1 MPKNVR
7 LPLKVIKVPL
17 DKTIRT
23 NFRKDFPKMSRL
35 YLELIENTDKIIPNN
50 LGKEFVPDYSKKPL
64 GFNQT
69 IKRTNTINDVENYKN
84 SDYDSD
90 MNDVFNEDSDDEI
103 SIQSMSSDNYNELDD
118 LDDDPLT
125 NKLKSLLEDDDDTS
139 SINSLSHHSVH
150 RSNRSKKRTPP
161 TLDQLRQTGAYE
173 APKVVKEFRENEEY
187 EDDEDKKREL
197 LFKFD
202 LLKKSY
208 KGSHIPEFSIHSDY
222 KTMERTYQHT
232 VKKLSLDSTV
242 ETYKTYLI
250 GGFMVVE
257 YVFGSWFKFNMQG
270 FTQQQILSMGSYEKL
285 LIELGE
291 KSYVPEGSN
300 WPVELRLLFLII
312 INAAFFIVSKLILKK
327 TGSNLM
333 GMVNSMNTT
342 SAPTNTQAGAKRKM
356 KGPSINLDEIP
367 EFEN

>member
-1 MPKNVR
+1 MPKQTHV
-7 LPLKVIKVPL
+7 PLRVVKVPL
-17 DKTIRT
+17 DRTVRT
-23 NFRKDFPKMSRL
+23 NFRKDFPRMSRL
-35 YLELIENTDKIIPNN
+35 YLEMIENTSKIVPKYI
-50 LGKEFVPDYSKKPL
+50 GKEFVPNYNTMTPQSPEPSLTTKNLQTLDEGTGSI
-64 GFNQT
+64 FN
-69 IKRTNTINDVENYKN
+69 
-84 SDYDSD
+84 DSD
-90 MNDVFNEDSDDEI
+90 SEDDVMSVKSDNSSILSEDDVRGDDE
-103 SIQSMSSDNYNELDD
+103 DD
-118 LDDDPLT
+118 LT
-125 NKLKSLLEDDDDTS
+125 KKLKSLLDEDETS
-139 SINSLSHHSVH
+139 SIGDLTPRSAH
-150 RSNRSKKRTPP
+150 RSGRSKRRTPP
-161 TLDQLRQTGAYE
+161 TLDQLKQAGAYK
-173 APKVVKEFRENEEY
+173 APKIVQELRGDEDD

-208 KGSHIPEFSIHSDY
+208 KGQNVPEFTIHSDY
-222 KTMERTYQHT
+222 KTMERTYEHT

-257 YVFGSWFKFNMQG
+257 YVFGSWLKFDMQG
-270 FTQQQILSMGSYEKL
+270 FTQQQILSMSSYEKL

-312 INAAFFIVSKLILKK
+312 INAAFFIISKLILRK

-333 GMVNSMNTT
+333 NMGNSMNTT
-342 SAPTNTQAGAKRKM
+342 STPATGGAKRKM

-367 EFEN
+367 EFE

>member
-1 MPKNVR
+1 MPKNVHV
-7 LPLKVIKVPL
+7 PLKVIKVPL

-35 YLELIENTDKIIPNN
+35 YLELIENTDKIISDK
-50 LGKEFVPDYSKKPL
+50 LGKEFVPDYSKKPN
-64 GFNQT
+64 GFNET
-69 IKRTNTINDVENYKN
+69 YEKNNHINDLGHSLTEDYE
-84 SDYDSD
+84 SD
-90 MNDVFNEDSDDEI
+90 NNVFNDDSDDEM
-103 SIQSMSSDNYNELDD
+103 SIRSLTSDADNDF
-118 LDDDPLT
+118 DDDPLT
-125 NKLKSLLEDDDDTS
+125 NQLKSLLDDDDS
-139 SINSLSHHSVH
+139 SSVNSLSHHSVH

-173 APKVVKEFRENEEY
+173 APKVVKEFRDEEDY
-187 EDDEDKKREL
+187 EDEEDKKREL

-222 KTMERTYQHT
+222 KTMERTYEHT

-257 YVFGSWFKFNMQG
+257 YVFGSWFKFDMQG

-312 INAAFFIVSKLILKK
+312 INAAFFIISKLILKK

-333 GMVNSMNTT
+333 GMVNSMNTS
-342 SAPTNTQAGAKRKM
+342 SAAPSTQPGAKRKM

>member
-1 MPKNVR
+1 MPKQTHV
-7 LPLKVIKVPL
+7 PLRVVKVPL
-17 DKTIRT
+17 DRTVRT
-23 NFRKDFPKMSRL
+23 NFRKDFPRMSRL
-35 YLELIENTDKIIPNN
+35 YLELIENTHKIVPRFV
-50 LGKEFVPDYSKKPL
+50 GKEFVP
-64 GFNQT
+64 N
-69 IKRTNTINDVENYKN
+69 
-84 SDYDSD
+84 YDS
-90 MNDVFNEDSDDEI
+90 MAPHSPEPSLTENNIRTLNDGTGSIFNDSDSEDDVMSVKSENS
-103 SIQSMSSDNYNELDD
+103 SILSEDDGGDDD
-118 LDDDPLT
+118 LT
-125 NKLKSLLEDDDDTS
+125 QKLKSLLDEDETS
-139 SINSLSHHSVH
+139 SIGDLTPRSVH
-150 RSNRSKKRTPP
+150 RSGRSKRRTPP
-161 TLDQLRQTGAYE
+161 TLDQLKQAGTYK
-173 APKVVKEFRENEEY
+173 APKVVQELRGDEDF

-208 KGSHIPEFSIHSDY
+208 KGQNVPEFTIHSDY
-222 KTMERTYQHT
+222 KTMERTYEHT

-257 YVFGSWFKFNMQG
+257 YVFGSWLKFDMQG
-270 FTQQQILSMGSYEKL
+270 FTQQQILSMSSYEKL

-312 INAAFFIVSKLILKK
+312 INAAFFIISKLILRK

-333 GMVNSMNTT
+333 NMVNSMNAASTPAT
-342 SAPTNTQAGAKRKM
+342 GGAKRKM

-367 EFEN
+367 EFE

>member
-1 MPKNVR
+1 
-7 LPLKVIKVPL
+7 
-17 DKTIRT
+17 
-23 NFRKDFPKMSRL
+23 MSRL
-35 YLELIENTDKIIPNN
+35 YLEMIENTSKIVPKYI
-50 LGKEFVPDYSKKPL
+50 GKEFVPNYNTMTPQSPEPSLTTKNLQTLDEGTGSI
-64 GFNQT
+64 FN
-69 IKRTNTINDVENYKN
+69 
-84 SDYDSD
+84 DSD
-90 MNDVFNEDSDDEI
+90 SEDDVMSVKSDNSSILSEDDVRGDDE
-103 SIQSMSSDNYNELDD
+103 DD
-118 LDDDPLT
+118 LT
-125 NKLKSLLEDDDDTS
+125 KKLKSLLDEDETS
-139 SINSLSHHSVH
+139 SIGDLTPRSAH
-150 RSNRSKKRTPP
+150 RSGRSKRRTPP
-161 TLDQLRQTGAYE
+161 TLDQLKQAGAYK
-173 APKVVKEFRENEEY
+173 APKIVQELRGDEDD

-208 KGSHIPEFSIHSDY
+208 KGQNVPEFTIHSDY
-222 KTMERTYQHT
+222 KTMERTYEHT

-257 YVFGSWFKFNMQG
+257 YVFGSWLKFDMQG
-270 FTQQQILSMGSYEKL
+270 FTQQQILSMSSYEKL

-312 INAAFFIVSKLILKK
+312 INAAFFIISKLILRK

-333 GMVNSMNTT
+333 NMVNSMNTT
-342 SAPTNTQAGAKRKM
+342 STPATGGAKRKM

-367 EFEN
+367 EFE

>member
-1 MPKNVR
+1 MPKNVHV
-7 LPLKVIKVPL
+7 PLKVIKVPL

-35 YLELIENTDKIIPNN
+35 YLELIENTNKIIPDK
-50 LGKEFVPDYSKKPL
+50 LGKEYIPDYTKKPD
-64 GFNQT
+64 GFHEMRDT
-69 IKRTNTINDVENYKN
+69 TNNFENLQK
-84 SDYDSD
+84 SLQDDLDSD
-90 MNDVFNEDSDDEI
+90 NDVFNEDSDDEM
-103 SIQSMSSDNYNELDD
+103 SIRSITSDDEDFD
-118 LDDDPLT
+118 DDDPLT
-125 NKLKSLLEDDDDTS
+125 NQLKSLLDDDDSS
-139 SINSLSHHSVH
+139 SINSLSNHSVH

-173 APKVVKEFRENEEY
+173 APKVVKEFKDDPNEY
-187 EDDEDKKREL
+187 EDEEDKKREL

-222 KTMERTYQHT
+222 KTMERTYEHT

-257 YVFGSWFKFNMQG
+257 YVFGSWFKFDMQG

-300 WPVELRLLFLII
+300 WPVEIRLLFLII
-312 INAAFFIVSKLILKK
+312 INAAFFIISKLILKK

-333 GMVNSMNTT
+333 GMVNSMNAS
-342 SAPTNTQAGAKRKM
+342 SAPPSTQTGAKRKM

>member
-1 MPKNVR
+1 MPKQTHV
-7 LPLKVIKVPL
+7 PLRVVKVPL
-17 DKTIRT
+17 DRTVRT
-23 NFRKDFPKMSRL
+23 NFRKDFPRMSRL
-35 YLELIENTDKIIPNN
+35 YLEMIENTSKIVPKYI
-50 LGKEFVPDYSKKPL
+50 GKEFVPNYNTMAPQSPEPSLTTKNLQTLDEGTGSI
-64 GFNQT
+64 FN
-69 IKRTNTINDVENYKN
+69 
-84 SDYDSD
+84 DSD
-90 MNDVFNEDSDDEI
+90 SEDDVMSVKSDNSSILSEDDVRGDDE
-103 SIQSMSSDNYNELDD
+103 DD
-118 LDDDPLT
+118 LT
-125 NKLKSLLEDDDDTS
+125 KKLKSLLDEDETS
-139 SINSLSHHSVH
+139 SIGDLTPRSAH
-150 RSNRSKKRTPP
+150 RSGRSKRRTPP
-161 TLDQLRQTGAYE
+161 TLDQLKQAGAYK
-173 APKVVKEFRENEEY
+173 APKIVQELRGDEDD

-208 KGSHIPEFSIHSDY
+208 KGQNVPEFTIHSDY
-222 KTMERTYQHT
+222 KTMERTYEHT

-257 YVFGSWFKFNMQG
+257 YVFGSWLKFDMQG
-270 FTQQQILSMGSYEKL
+270 FTQQQILSMSSYEKL

-312 INAAFFIVSKLILKK
+312 INAAFFIISKLILRK

-333 GMVNSMNTT
+333 NMVNSMNAASTPVT
-342 SAPTNTQAGAKRKM
+342 GGAKRKM

-367 EFEN
+367 EFE